1 MGWEQINLSEI
12 PLDEKPQPVPGGTYT
27 LQVMGAEESKFRA
40 GAINVTTS
48 IVDEGP
54 YMGRRVFLDIPN
66 VEEQAWAAKIVA
78 GLYHALGVTPTP
90 YSNPIDELNRL
101 ATNGH
106 SRFTAEVGVETF
118 KRNDGTSGSKN
129 KINTRSMRPAA

>member
-1 MGWEQINLSEI
+1 MSWETLNLAEI
-12 PLDEKPQPVPGGTYT
+12 PLDEKPQPVPNGRYT
-27 LQVMGAEESKFRA
+27 LQVLGAEESKYRA

-66 VEEQAWAAKIVA
+66 VDEQAWAAKIVA
-78 GLYHALGVTPTP
+78 QLFNALGTMPAP
-90 YSNPIDELNRL
+90 YSNPIDELNKL
-101 ATNGH
+101 AGNGH
-106 SRFTAEVGVETF
+106 SRFTADVTIETF

-129 KINTRSMRPAA
+129 KINTRSMQPAA